1 MLKNIAKLLIASL
14 LTLSLITTNVLSFH
28 KVNSLPMI
36 KSTEWNGDKITRK
49 DYELDNN
56 KLYCTTSAK
65 GYLKKE
71 QGEPKID
78 SVTGE
83 IEIDSITGDQ
93 KFEEIKVPKIK
104 ISGYHSQ
111 KPIDTDGKLILLP
124 LFNSKNK
131 LDLNVDWDQI
141 TLHEVLKIFCLQ
153 IKTENRPAEFNKSYL
168 EDFYTQVALDNGFVK
183 LQGTDTIGSYKEKI
197 ISGQYG
203 EEILKNGLLINNPD
217 AVWYVPD
224 FLIDQYNKNTEIIK
238 KNQNRKLKTEA
249 INQNNSSWISEYKQN
264 YIDEFKEKLNEYEK
278 VITYLDTKRNRL
290 VDRLAVYEKQ
300 IKEAKKKIKTT
311 FVEVNIA
318 SDEIKVSK
326 LSILAAEETFLSGIE
341 FKEYDKR
348 LGKIKDIKFEKYNK
362 YLRLLKIIKKA
373 EKSKQTSDFVGKTGF
388 EFPLPE
394 VIGGNFKLTSDKN
407 GFIKDFNNL
416 GKLTSES
423 RITYDDMNAL
433 EEDIEYQIS
442 QLEMQIFTP
451 LEELMVEY
459 KKLQKDKSWITYAI
473 YFIIFLVVVGFI
485 IYHFHSR
492 KKLRETERKAEERIG
507 NLKEDFYGKLKN
519 TSDEIKSVSKAARSQ
534 QSTQSSV
541 QETVQ
546 EIPKTPEEII
556 ASKYDALVTD
566 YNEALEDF
574 TKVAAF
580 KQKWH
585 GLALSRKERQDGTK
599 TTLIS
604 SSSAFEKSG
613 IWCVT
618 FDDNYFA
625 FPGSTVKSNMATY
638 MNMDFMKANMNFK
651 GIFTISTGSSFSTEP
666 AVIRKGGA
674 GFVVERIGKI
684 TFPN

>member
-1 MLKNIAKLLIASL
+1 MLKPIAKLLIATL
-14 LTLSLITTNVLSFH
+14 ITLSFLASNAFAFH
-28 KVNSLPMI
+28 KENSLI
-36 KSTEWNGDKITRK
+36 KTKSTEWDGHK
-49 DYELDNN
+49 DSKNEYELKNS
-56 KLYCTTSAK
+56 KLYCGYNTK
-65 GYLKKE
+65 GFLKKRK
-71 QGEPKID
+71 GDAKID
-78 SVTGE
+78 PNTGEQEIDPVTG
-83 IEIDSITGDQ
+83 DL
-93 KFEEIKVPKIK
+93 KFEETESPKIAIK
-104 ISGYHSQ
+104 GYHSTES
-111 KPIDTDGKLILLP
+111 IDVDGKLTLLP
-124 LFNSKNK
+124 LLNSKNK
-131 LDLNVDWDQI
+131 LELKVDWFDI
-141 TLHEVLKIFCLQ
+141 TLLEILKIYCLQ
-153 IKTENRPAEFNKSYL
+153 LNDRDRPDKFKSSYL
-168 EDFYTQVALDNGFVK
+168 EDFYTQVALENGFVK
-183 LQGTDTIGSYKEKI
+183 ITGSKNKGNYKKKLIE
-197 ISGQYG
+197 GQQG
-203 EEILKNGLLINNPD
+203 EEILKKGIVISNPN

-224 FLIDQYNKNTEIIK
+224 FLIDQYKENIKNIK
-238 KNQNRKLKTEA
+238 KGKNKKIKNNA
-249 INQNNSSWISEYKQN
+249 INKSNSTWISENKQN
-264 YIDEFKEKLNEYEK
+264 YINEFKGKLNEYEK
-278 VITYLDTKRNRL
+278 VITDLDTKRNSL
-290 VDRLAVYEKQ
+290 INKLAVYEKQ

-318 SDEIKVSK
+318 SDDIKISK
-326 LSILAAEETFLSGIE
+326 LSILAAEETFLSGVE

-348 LGKIKDIKFEKYNK
+348 LAKIKDIKFEKYRTYK
-362 YLRLLKIIKKA
+362 KLLEIIKKA

-388 EFPLPE
+388 EFPLPKSL
-394 VIGGNFKLTSDKN
+394 GGNWKIFSDKN
-407 GFIKDFNNL
+407 GFINDFNNL

-423 RITYDDMNAL
+423 KITDDDMNTL
-433 EEDIEYQIS
+433 DKDIEYQIN
-442 QLEMQIFTP
+442 QLEMKIFTP
-451 LEELMVEY
+451 IEELMTEY

-485 IYHFHSR
+485 IYHFYSR
-492 KKLRETERKAEERIG
+492 KKLSDAERKAEERIG
-507 NLKEDFYGKLKN
+507 NLKRDFDGQLRN
-519 TSDEIKSVSKAARSQ
+519 TSDEIKSVSRAARSQ
-534 QSTQSSV
+534 QSTQNSE

>member
-1 MLKNIAKLLIASL
+1 MLKPIAKLLIATL
-14 LTLSLITTNVLSFH
+14 LTILLITSNTLAFH
-28 KVNSLPMI
+28 KDGKSNS
-36 KSTEWNGDKITRK
+36 KKTDWTGDPKEKDKYQKKFKKNYCAYKTKTRTIEGKEKFNK
-49 DYELDNN
+49 DTGEPILDNN
-56 KLYCTTSAK
+56 EKPTFEVSTYK
-65 GYLKKE
+65 
-71 QGEPKID
+71 
-78 SVTGE
+78 VE
-83 IEIDSITGDQ
+83 IE
-93 KFEEIKVPKIK
+93 
-104 ISGYHSQ
+104 GYHSTVA
-111 KPIDTDGKLILLP
+111 INIGGKT
-124 LFNSKNK
+124 LFPFNVNTNFDENQFSLRISENSTLKDV
-131 LDLNVDWDQI
+131 LDY
-141 TLHEVLKIFCLQ
+141 FCVQ
-153 IKTENRPAEFNKSYL
+153 NISENRPESFKGSYL
-168 EDFYTQVALDNGFVK
+168 EDFYTEIAKDNGLIK
-183 LQGTDTIGSYKEKI
+183 LDGSGNFKQKIGSGDIYDKI
-197 ISGQYG
+197 TR
-203 EEILKNGLLINNPD
+203 EGLLIK
-217 AVWYVPD
+217 
-224 FLIDQYNKNTEIIK
+224 NKNAVYYLPDNYLEEFDRHVTEKTNAK
-238 KNQNRKLKTEA
+238 KEA
-249 INQNNSSWISEYKQN
+249 EEKAAIVQGNNSWISENKQN

-348 LGKIKDIKFEKYNK
+348 LGKIKDIKFEKYRK
-362 YLRLLKIIKKA
+362 YKKLLEIIKKA

-394 VIGGNFKLTSDKN
+394 SLGGNWKIFSDKN

-416 GKLTSES
+416 GELTSES

-433 EEDIEYQIS
+433 DKDIEYQIS

-485 IYHFHSR
+485 IYHFYSR
-492 KKLRETERKAEERIG
+492 KKLRDAERKAEERIG
-507 NLKEDFYGKLKN
+507 NLKEDFYGKLRN
-519 TSDEIKSVSKAARSQ
+519 TSDEIKSVSRAARSQ

-546 EIPKTPEEII
+546 ETPKTPEEII

-599 TTLIS
+599 TILIS

-651 GIFTISTGSSFSTEP
+651 GIFTISTGSSYSTEP

>member
-1 MLKNIAKLLIASL
+1 MPNPIAKLLIATL
-14 LTLSLITTNVLSFH
+14 ITLSLLASNAFAFH
-28 KVNSLPMI
+28 KENSRVKI
-36 KSTEWNGDKITRK
+36 KSTEWDGHKDSKN
-49 DYELDNN
+49 DYELENS
-56 KLYCTTSAK
+56 KLYCGYSTK
-65 GYLKKE
+65 GFLKKRK
-71 QGEPKID
+71 GDAKID
-78 SVTGE
+78 PNTGE
-83 IEIDSITGDQ
+83 QEIDPATGDL
-93 KFEEIKVPKIK
+93 KFEETESPKIA
-104 ISGYHSQ
+104 IEGYHSTDS
-111 KPIDTDGKLILLP
+111 IDVDGKLTLLP
-124 LFNSKNK
+124 LLSSKNK
-131 LDLNVDWDQI
+131 LELKVDWFDI
-141 TLHEVLKIFCLQ
+141 TLLEILKIYCLQ
-153 IKTENRPAEFNKSYL
+153 LNDRDRPDKFKGSYL
-168 EDFYTQVALDNGFVK
+168 EEFYTQVALENGFVK
-183 LQGTDTIGSYKEKI
+183 ITGSKNKGNYKKKLIE
-197 ISGQYG
+197 GQQG
-203 EEILKNGLLINNPD
+203 EEILKKGIVISNPN
-217 AVWYVPD
+217 AVGYIPD
-224 FLIDQYNKNTEIIK
+224 FLIDQYKKNIDSIK
-238 KNQNRKLKTEA
+238 KDKDKKTKDDA
-249 INQNNSSWISEYKQN
+249 IDNSNSSWISKNKQN

-278 VITYLDTKRNRL
+278 VITDLDTKQNRL
-290 VDRLAVYEKQ
+290 VNKLEVYEKQ

-348 LGKIKDIKFEKYNK
+348 LGKIKDIKFEKYRK
-362 YLRLLKIIKKA
+362 YKKLLEIIKKA

-394 VIGGNFKLTSDKN
+394 SLGGNWKIFSDKN

-433 EEDIEYQIS
+433 DKDIEYQIS

-451 LEELMVEY
+451 LEELMFEY
-459 KKLQKDKSWITYAI
+459 KKLQKDKSWTTYAI

-507 NLKEDFYGKLKN
+507 NLKEDFYGKLRN
-519 TSDEIKSVSKAARSQ
+519 TSDEIKSVSRAARSQ

-546 EIPKTPEEII
+546 ETPKTPEEII

-599 TTLIS
+599 TILIS

-651 GIFTISTGSSFSTEP
+651 GIFTISTGSSYSTEP